1 MRVPIIMPELGV
13 PCATLGLW
21 FVEEGESVDD
31 GERLVEIRA
40 GAATFDIAAPDAG
53 RLINR
58 CAFPTDSLAAGQVLG
73 YIEKHVTEF

>member
-13 PCATLGLW
+13 AYAALGLW
-21 FVEEGESVDD
+21 FVDEGESVYE
-31 GERLVEIRA
+31 GERIVEIRA
-40 GAATFDIAAPDAG
+40 GAATFDISAPVAG
-53 RLINR
+53 RLADR